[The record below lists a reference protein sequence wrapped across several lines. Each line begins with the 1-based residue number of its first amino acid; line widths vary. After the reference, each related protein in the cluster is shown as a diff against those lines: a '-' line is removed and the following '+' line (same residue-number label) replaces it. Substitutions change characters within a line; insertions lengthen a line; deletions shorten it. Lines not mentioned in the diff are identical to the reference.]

1 MNITTIKIKNL
12 IQLIIKNL
20 PIDQNI
26 TLTKNIDLISLRLSK

>member
-1 MNITTIKIKNL
+1 MNITTMKIENL

>member
-1 MNITTIKIKNL
+1 MNITTIKIENL

-26 TLTKNIDLISLRLSK
+26 TLIKNIDLISLRLSK

>member
-1 MNITTIKIKNL
+1 MNITTMKIENL

-26 TLTKNIDLISLRLSK
+26 TLTKIST